1 MSKELNHNERLIK
14 EMHELKNR
22 FNALDPYTKKDCF
35 HVHGFITDCINH
47 AEQTGRMCRDSI
59 WNATA
64 MFILKDEETTIK
76 KGMSLKEYFD
86 KFGDGL
92 ENAVGIREIG
102 LYTSKGEYIKI

>member
-1 MSKELNHNERLIK
+1 MSKELDYNKRIIK
-14 EMHELKNR
+14 EMYELKSR
-22 FNALDPYTKKDCF
+22 FNALDSYTKKDCS
-35 HVHGFITDCINH
+35 HVHDFIIECINY
-47 AEQTGRMCRDSI
+47 AERTGKMCRDSI

-64 MFILKDEETTIK
+64 MFVLKDEETTIK

-102 LYTSKGEYIKI
+102 LYTSSGEYIKI